1 MTTGSDV
8 RKRGGPTAAEASFID
23 KIGHVYEHAHGVPY
37 DSGRLMGWLMICDPP
52 QQRLSAI
59 VRDLAT
65 TPDRIEYFIEQLCH
79 ANVFGRTEPDPDGD
93 YTVWMVADGWPRAV
107 GLTYAKWPKYH
118 EVMKYGLEVLA
129 DAPQARR
136 RRLVELEELFRFV
149 VDETAAM
156 MERYEK
162 LHGPLEAPALPPT
175 DGERRFVDMV
185 ADYYHMNDGM
195 PLDRGRVLGWLM
207 ICDPPEQR
215 ASAIAKSLGASRAE
229 VDRIVDQLTA
239 TAERDYGVF
248 ERTEIPGTGDY
259 RVRMIEGRWV
269 QQIKR
274 VFAGIPEF
282 HDAVKEGLAVVA
294 DAPASR
300 RQRLVNMDQML
311 SHLAVEL
318 PAIWAR
324 YEAWHAGNAADAR

>member
-1 MTTGSDV
+1 VTTTQVAERS
-8 RKRGGPTAAEASFID
+8 GPSEAEAAFID
-23 KIGHVYEHAHGVPY
+23 RIGRVYEHAHGVPY

-52 QQRLSAI
+52 RQRLSAI
-59 VRDLAT
+59 LRDLDT
-65 TPDRIEYFIEQLCH
+65 TRDRIEYFIEQLCH
-79 ANVFGRTEPDPDGD
+79 AGVFRRTEADAAGD
-93 YTVWMVADGWPRAV
+93 YEVEMVEDGWPRAV

-118 EVMKYGLEVLA
+118 EVMQYGLEVLA
-129 DAPQARR
+129 DAPEPRR

-149 VDETAAM
+149 VTETAAM

-162 LHGPLEAPALPPT
+162 LHGPLEPPAPVLT
-175 DGERRFVDMV
+175 DAERRFVDRV

-207 ICDPPEQR
+207 ICDPPQQR
-215 ASAIAKSLGASRAE
+215 ASHIAESLGAGRAE

-248 ERTEIPGTGDY
+248 ERVEIPGTDDY

-282 HDAVKEGLAVVA
+282 HEAVRFGLEAVA
-294 DAPASR
+294 DAPESR
-300 RQRLVNMDQML
+300 RRRLLNMDQML

-324 YEAWHAGNAADAR
+324 YEAWHDRGGR